1 MEKFSLAKQIQELE
15 EIEAYFQKPNM
26 DLEIAIQKHQEALKI
41 AQAILNYLQN
51 AESSIENLANMAS
64 GVE

>member
-1 MEKFSLAKQIQELE
+1 MEKFSLATKIKELE

-26 DLEIAIQKHQEALKI
+26 DLEIAIQKHQAALKI
-41 AQAILNYLQN
+41 AQDILKYLQN
-51 AESSIENLANMAS
+51 AESSIENLTNMAT